1 MLKLIVELSS
11 FRCIFIL
18 FFINLVTVTHLVGQH
33 KNKTCLV
40 CEKGIHHHPDRSP
53 YKDFSFKS
61 ELPFISSF
69 AGLAVT
75 NFLISTPEALTEADI
90 LQLDGQTI
98 NSFDRYA
105 ISRNS
110 KTAQD
115 WSDVFL
121 TGVLVLPTIFLSH
134 HHTRKD
140 IIPLLAMSVEVIGIN
155 WALTSIT
162 KRIARRTRPLA
173 YNPAFPL
180 EEKTTENARASFFS
194 GHTSHTAA
202 LSFLTAKVMTDYHPD
217 ARMGAKIGIWA
228 FAASIPALTGYLRIR
243 AGKHFPTDTIVGYLV
258 GGLVGIA
265 IPSLHKHSEQR
276 LTQRVKIEPTLGIG
290 TAAIR
295 VSF

>member
-1 MLKLIVELSS
+1 MLKLIVELIS
-11 FRCIFIL
+11 FRSIFIL
-18 FFINLVTVTHLVGQH
+18 LFINLMTLPHLIGQH
-33 KNKTCLV
+33 KNKTCLM
-40 CEKGIHHHPDRSP
+40 CEKGIHHHPDQSP

-61 ELPFISSF
+61 ELPFIGSF
-69 AGLAVT
+69 AGLAIT

-90 LQLDGQTI
+90 LQLDGQSI

-110 KTAQD
+110 KTAQE

-140 IIPLLAMSVEVIGIN
+140 IIPLVSMSVEVIAIN

-162 KRIARRTRPLA
+162 KKIAGRTRPLA
-173 YNPAFPL
+173 YNSAFPL

-202 LSFLTAKVMTDYHPD
+202 LSFFTAKVMTDYHSD
-217 ARMGAKIGIWA
+217 ARIGAKIGIWA
-228 FAASIPALTGYLRIR
+228 FAASIPAVTGYLRIR
-243 AGKHFPTDTIVGYLV
+243 AGKHFPTDTIVGYLA

-265 IPSLHKHSEQR
+265 IPSLHKRSEQR
-276 LTQRVKIEPTLGIG
+276 LTKSVKIEPTLGIG

-295 VSF
+295 ISF